1 MEYEYASY
9 FPKTSCMLWL
19 FQCMIGD
26 FNFFV
31 LFPSVIMKLILF
43 VFSFAPNFILLMV
56 TNGQHLL
63 SVFCD

>member
-1 MEYEYASY
+1 
-9 FPKTSCMLWL
+9 
-19 FQCMIGD
+19 MIGD

-31 LFPSVIMKLILF
+31 LFLSVIMKLILF